1 MRRWSPRLA
10 LAALSVALCASG
22 CVTPEQL
29 NKRLVDF
36 DETLKKRESR
46 KTMEA
51 DAEEKELEARVASL
65 EGASRKAETTLK
77 LARDDIR
84 EVREKMELALE
95 TAGRMQTLQEEV
107 RQALDAVR
115 SIESRLN
122 RRVGD
127 TVAKYKDVLLEEKR
141 VLMERLRGINESLRS
156 LGDGTKEK
164 GGGD

>member
-10 LAALSVALCASG
+10 LAALSAALCALG

-29 NKRLVDF
+29 NKHLVDF

-46 KTMEA
+46 KAMEA
-51 DAEEKELEARVASL
+51 ESEKKELEARIASL

-95 TAGRMQTLQEEV
+95 TAGRMQTLQEDV
-107 RQALDAVR
+107 RAALDAVR

-156 LGDGTKEK
+156 LGDGTKEE